1 MWSSYCL
8 LWHCACA
15 PFLHWPA
22 LQQLFLK
29 MSLILQVLSRNGQ
42 TSTPEYL
49 RLCKAVQS
57 VNPKALLFD
66 DADALSVLD
75 KLKLNASQCRRP
87 QQSLCATHFLLLQ
100 LEVTENF
107 LPRCKKLFACLVML
121 HMLKNVASET
131 LFSKQG
137 LHVCMHT
144 RWDLEWCQ
152 TPCSHEQS
160 QSGRLGCSCTHLS
173 CFAEMSCASTK
184 CLAMSS

>member
-1 MWSSYCL
+1 VPPDLKHLLAALDWALAVTHTMWSSYCL

-29 MSLILQVLSRNGQ
+29 TSLILQVLSRNGQ

-87 QQSLCATHFLLLQ
+87 QQSLCAT
-100 LEVTENF
+100 
-107 LPRCKKLFACLVML
+107 LFCFCCLKS
-121 HMLKNVASET
+121 LKVS
-131 LFSKQG
+131 
-137 LHVCMHT
+137 
-144 RWDLEWCQ
+144 
-152 TPCSHEQS
+152 
-160 QSGRLGCSCTHLS
+160 
-173 CFAEMSCASTK
+173 
-184 CLAMSS
+184 CLAARNCLHAW